1 MKTILSHLLVP
12 LLLLTPVPA
21 GADPGENPPTDDPPT
36 NDHPTDDPGILVS
49 AEWVHS
55 RLEAADA
62 SLVLLHVGQ
71 QETYAAGHIPG
82 ARYLHPN
89 DYADPA
95 STHLDGHDPNTLML
109 TLPEPEALQSAL
121 RRLGVS
127 QDSHIV
133 VYWTDER
140 VTAASRAIFTLDWA
154 GLGDRASLLDGGLEA
169 WKAAG
174 FEVTNVAEAVGRGN
188 VTLHPRGGMVV
199 DADWVRSNL
208 PAEGYQLVDARAA
221 AYFDGV
227 REDRGLRGHI
237 DGAGSIPWTSLLD
250 EETMKLHSEEQLREL
265 LAAAGVSPGD
275 TVVGYCHIG
284 LFTTLALF
292 SARLLG
298 HEVIIYDGSF
308 EDWASRELPTV
319 SGP

>member
-1 MKTILSHLLVP
+1 MRIGLPVLLFLLS
-12 LLLLTPVPA
+12 LTPSTA
-21 GADPGENPPTDDPPT
+21 ESN
-36 NDHPTDDPGILVS
+36 DDPGILVS

-55 RLEAADA
+55 RLEGGDD
-62 SLVLLHVGQ
+62 SLVFLHVGQ
-71 QETYAAGHIPG
+71 DETYAREHIPG

-89 DYADPA
+89 DIADPA

-109 TLPEPEALQSAL
+109 SLPEPAALQAAL
-121 RRLGVS
+121 RRMGVNE
-127 QDSHIV
+127 DSHIV

-140 VTAASRAIFTLDWA
+140 VTAASRTIFTLDWA

-174 FEVTNVAEAVGRGN
+174 FEVTREARDVEPGD
-188 VTLHPRGGMVV
+188 VTLRPRDGMVV
-199 DADWVRSNL
+199 DAAWVQANL
-208 PAEGYQLVDARAA
+208 PADGYQLVDARAA

-227 REDRGLRGHI
+227 REDRGVRGHI
-237 DGAGSIPWTSLLD
+237 EGAGSIPWTSLLD
-250 EETMKLHSEEQLREL
+250 EETMKLHSKETLREL
-265 LAAAGVSPGD
+265 LSAAGVSPGD

-298 HEVIIYDGSF
+298 HEVMIYDGSF
-308 EDWASRELPTV
+308 EDWAGQELPTT